1 MIIITIREDPG
12 SYEDSLAMKDVHAE
26 LEQKEAALN
35 EKDIALMELERKLQ
49 IALSE
54 QASKIDGRK
63 LQWHT
68 SHNSMLWWHVGYKS
82 DDGVLV
88 MSPN

>member
-1 MIIITIREDPG
+1 M
-12 SYEDSLAMKDVHAE
+12 AMKDVHAE

-54 QASKIDGRK
+54 QASEIDGRK
-63 LQWHT
+63 LQ
-68 SHNSMLWWHVGYKS
+68 
-82 DDGVLV
+82 
-88 MSPN
+88 